1 MSKKEKL
8 LKTLL
13 SEPKDFRWEDLVVVL
28 KMFGYEE
35 QPTGKTG
42 GSRRKFFNES
52 RNPLYFH
59 KPHPTGILKSYQIKQ
74 VLETLKKE
82 ELI

>member
-8 LKTLL
+8 LQEFLN
-13 SEPKDFRWEDLVVVL
+13 SPKDFRWEDLVIIL

-35 QPTGKTG
+35 QSTGKTG
-42 GSRRKFFNES
+42 GSRRKFFNDA
-52 RNPLYFH
+52 RAPLYFH
-59 KPHPTGILKSYQIKQ
+59 KPHPSGILKEYQVKK

-82 ELI
+82 GLI